1 MLTVTVVKIIYVSN
15 ATQVFIW
22 ITDIVIAVTYSL
34 TASAVQAVICAS
46 NVKLVFILIMEFVK
60 LVANTVLNVAVLM
73 IVTIMVTLAQSV
85 IQVILFKKTSA
96 IDVKSSV
103 LHAQN

>member
-1 MLTVTVVKIIYVSN
+1 M
-15 ATQVFIW
+15 
-22 ITDIVIAVTYSL
+22 
-34 TASAVQAVICAS
+34 QAVICAS

-73 IVTIMVTLAQSV
+73 ILTIMVTLAQSV